1 MERGMIRRRLVAR
14 IGEVGRMNVEAF
26 TNGLATRTGLWREM
40 AAYRTSLR
48 HCRLIRREEK
58 REANCISGTRR
69 WQGSRPK
76 YIGNGHPETSEGEA
90 GQVAQ
95 VKGRQTLVRMG
106 KRQTQARWL
115 TSRRASCS

>member
-106 KRQTQARWL
+106 KQQTQARWL